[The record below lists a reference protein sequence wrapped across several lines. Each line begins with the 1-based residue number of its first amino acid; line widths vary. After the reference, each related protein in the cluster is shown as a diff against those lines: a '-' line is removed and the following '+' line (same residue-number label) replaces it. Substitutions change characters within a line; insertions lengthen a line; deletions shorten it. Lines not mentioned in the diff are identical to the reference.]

1 MQLSVVMCH
10 DIHID
15 IYIYIY
21 IYIILYRL
29 HVKVLKDKLLKYDNE
44 LLVI

>member
-15 IYIYIY
+15 IY

>member
-15 IYIYIY
+15 IYIY

>member
-15 IYIYIY
+15 